1 MKKLKYIS
9 ILAMMA
15 LAIVAC
21 NDNDTTIDVRVER
34 MHITNTEEGVVTLIE
49 GDTWKPEMTVTPD
62 NAIDKD
68 EYSYR
73 YTSGNDAIFTVD
85 ESGEV
90 TAVGIGEAALTVWS
104 VNNLDMWT
112 SCVVK
117 VEERIYPVTSIEIP
131 SQYRDHYMTVEST
144 FNLGDLI
151 TVTPDNASNPEVVY
165 SSSDN
170 MVAEVNEYG
179 EVYTKALG
187 DVTIT
192 VSATDGS
199 GVKAE
204 CNIHIRDVDYSSLLD
219 RTNWAVSLSH
229 DYFVDAAV
237 LGTPE
242 SLIDEN
248 LNTCLAMVK
257 PGKSAGGITVG
268 ADEKAFFIIDMGTA
282 ENFDFFKLRH
292 RTSNTT
298 ANLRLSKA
306 SVYGSNDGENF
317 VEVLKNAPIATAAS
331 IAEVTVQLPENVS
344 YRYFKLVFE
353 GWSNSGNTIQI
364 ANFTIGN
371 LKYLDLPTE

>member
-9 ILAMMA
+9 ILAMMV

-34 MHITNTEEGVVTLIE
+34 MHITNTEEGMVTLIE
-49 GDTWKPEMTVTPD
+49 GDTWKPEMMVTPD

-68 EYSYR
+68 EYTYR
-73 YTSGNDAIFTVD
+73 YTSGNESIFTVD
-85 ESGEV
+85 ENGEV

-117 VEERIYPVTSIEIP
+117 VEKRIYPVTTIDIP
-131 SQYRDHYMTVEST
+131 EQYRDYFMTVEST
-144 FNLGDLI
+144 FKLGEVI
-151 TVTPDNASNPEVVY
+151 TVTPDNATNPEVVY

-204 CNIHIRDVDYSSLLD
+204 CNIHIRDVDYTSLLD
-219 RTNWAVSLSH
+219 RTDWTVSLSH
-229 DYFVDAAV
+229 DHFVDAAV
-237 LGTPE
+237 SGTPE

-248 LNTCLAMVK
+248 LNSCLAMVK

-268 ADEKAFFIIDMGTA
+268 ADEKAYFIIDMNA
-282 ENFDFFKLRH
+282 SQSFDFFKLRH

-317 VEVLKNAPIATAAS
+317 IELLKNAPIATAAS
-331 IAEVTVQLPENVS
+331 IAEVTVSLPENVS

-364 ANFTIGN
+364 ANFNIGN